1 MKNYSKEQGVGL
13 NQETFTF
20 LEGGLVDHLLT
31 LVLNSTDKKYLTS
44 EKGE

>member
-20 LEGGLVDHLLT
+20 LEGGSSRSPVD
-31 LVLNSTDKKYLTS
+31 SCIK
-44 EKGE
+44 